1 MDSDFIDINGYNRYN
16 IDCRRTKINHEKAV
30 SMEYLMKFTSEIF
43 CVYFSAYGMMEL
55 CNEVSTNN
63 YYLEKNHE
71 KYQFIKQK
79 ICKKYIFFH
88 NSHDVHALFSF

>member
-1 MDSDFIDINGYNRYN
+1 MDSDFIDINGYNRYT
-16 IDCRRTKINHEKAV
+16 IDCWRTKINHEKAV
-30 SMEYLMKFTSEIF
+30 SMEYLRKFTSEIF

-71 KYQFIKQK
+71 KYVPIYQTK
-79 ICKKYIFFH
+79 
-88 NSHDVHALFSF
+88 NL